1 MYELHYPLFFASLEK
16 CQDRQEVEEPRED
29 VLKFWREGT
38 GGAK

>member
-1 MYELHYPLFFASLEK
+1 MYELNYPLFFASLEK
-16 CQDRQEVEEPRED
+16 CQVRQEVEEPWED